1 MSRPWLLASVLLAI
15 VVSGTLRAQ
24 QNTDPPANLMLTVRY
39 VDGRLTQHAIGPTPG
54 RIWTPLFPRLYG
66 WTPAAGQTPID
77 AIQYS
82 WNRTEGGVQ
91 VIVSVLRFKPS
102 HQETPIATVTVR
114 ADAAVPI
121 DALRL
126 FGAEAVQLSLSP
138 APRVT
143 ASLPLVTSAVAGIA
157 VIGVELA
164 PDGGPR
170 YLVTLKNA
178 ATVDLRIFSV
188 DVYRGGRLALSGGRR
203 GPEGRPIIDAGA
215 IYTFDVPISM
225 STSSNFTPVA
235 QPADE
240 IRIASALWTDGA
252 VDGNV
257 KKALETVA
265 VDYGMFLQLTPVIDA
280 HRRAAADAPADP
292 RAAIE
297 QLRARTTSLSID
309 PGDDAVIVARLRMR
323 FPDLMDAANTRSL
336 VKTGMDV
343 VRTGALRDLA
353 ALEETARTG
362 NADDVARALSEA
374 ADRYAAWRS
383 RLAR

>member
-1 MSRPWLLASVLLAI
+1 MSRPLLLALVFLAG
-15 VVSGTLRAQ
+15 VMPGTPRAQ
-24 QNTDPPANLMLTVRY
+24 QNADPPANLMLTVRY
-39 VDGRLTQHAIGPTPG
+39 ADGRLTQHAVGPTPG
-54 RIWTPLFPRLYG
+54 RVWTPLFPRLLG
-66 WTPAAGQTPID
+66 WTPPAGQTPID

-91 VIVSVLRFKPS
+91 VTVSVLRFKPN
-102 HQETPIATVTVR
+102 HQETPVATVTVR

-126 FGAEAVQLSLSP
+126 FGAEAVQLSLSS

-143 ASLPLVTSAVAGIA
+143 ASLPLLTSAVAAIA

-170 YLVTLKNA
+170 YLVTVKNV
-178 ATVDLRIFSV
+178 ATVDLRIFSL
-188 DVYRGGRLALSGGRR
+188 DVYRGGRLTLSGGRR
-203 GPEGRPIIDAGA
+203 GPEGRPIIDASA
-215 IYTFDVPISM
+215 TYAFDVPISM
-225 STSSNFTPVA
+225 STASNFTPVA

-240 IRIASALWTDGA
+240 IRITSALWTDGS

-257 KKALETVA
+257 RKALETVA

-280 HRRAAADAPADP
+280 YRRVTADAPADL

-297 QLRARTTSLSID
+297 QLRATTAALSID
-309 PGDDAVIVARLRMR
+309 PGDDAVTVARLRMR
-323 FPDLMDAANTRSL
+323 FPELVDAVNARSL

-343 VRTGALRDLA
+343 VRTTALKDVS
-353 ALEETARTG
+353 ALEEMARTAK
-362 NADDVARALSEA
+362 ADDVARALSQA
-374 ADRYAAWRS
+374 AERYAAWRA